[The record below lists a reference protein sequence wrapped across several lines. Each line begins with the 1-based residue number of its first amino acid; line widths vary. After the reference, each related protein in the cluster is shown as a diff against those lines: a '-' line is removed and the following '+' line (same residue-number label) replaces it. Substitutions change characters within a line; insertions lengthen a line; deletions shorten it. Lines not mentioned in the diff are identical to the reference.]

1 MTTRKKEVWLRKNHC
16 RKTLDDEEEGDGSG
30 EYVDEEV
37 ENAIVNC
44 TPSAP
49 TTTGGGSNHKTI
61 PWGRK
66 FPLSVLPLALTLLRI
81 YRIILT
87 VRPQHENHHHRPRL
101 PRRKSNTDV
110 TAKQRLSSSATA
122 TNNAPPAPKRR
133 MTETGASGFF
143 GAFKAKVMSPILPS
157 RLPSHPSPECRY
169 RFLYLIPPHTLLNS
183 PLYINQVFLTSPPYS
198 LPNE

>member
-49 TTTGGGSNHKTI
+49 TTTGGGSSHKTI

-81 YRIILT
+81 CRIILT
-87 VRPQHENHHHRPRL
+87 ESVRSTRTTITTVHGSGTVR
-101 PRRKSNTDV
+101 V
-110 TAKQRLSSSATA
+110 TPTSRQSSAYHHQRQ
-122 TNNAPPAPKRR
+122 PPTIPHQRRNEERRRRRRGPVGSSARTKRR
-133 MTETGASGFF
+133 
-143 GAFKAKVMSPILPS
+143 
-157 RLPSHPSPECRY
+157 
-169 RFLYLIPPHTLLNS
+169 
-183 PLYINQVFLTSPPYS
+183 
-198 LPNE
+198 